1 MLRTIPVVVI
11 LTWSW
16 SAHADDGT
24 PETNTGQVEAAS
36 EGAHHHLGLSASVLR
51 AAIAR
56 VGQVA
61 VEYNFAGK
69 MSAAAAIGAGP
80 QTVDVRNSAGDFEA
94 EDVLCINSAAQFR
107 YYVLGNFDRGLSA
120 GADMTFFWVD
130 RDADNSVRP
139 FHDGLW
145 LGPEVGYKHTFHVG
159 LFLSASVT
167 ALLPLYRPDGID
179 EDELPGD
186 TSAHGPPHAG
196 SVLFFPNASIGWA
209 L

>member
-16 SAHADDGT
+16 SAKADDAA
-24 PETNTGQVEAAS
+24 PETSTGQVEAAS
-36 EGAHHHLGLSASVLR
+36 KGTHHVGLSASVLR

-80 QTVDVRNSAGDFEA
+80 QTIDVRNAAGDFEA
-94 EDVLCINSAAQFR
+94 EDVLCINTAAQFR
-107 YYVLGNFDRGLSA
+107 YYALGTFDRGLSV
-120 GADMTFFWVD
+120 GADMTFFYVD

-145 LGPEVGYKHTFHVG
+145 LGPEVGYKHTFGFG
-159 LFLSASVT
+159 LFLSASMT
-167 ALLPLYRPDGID
+167 ALFPLHRPDGID

-186 TSAHGPPHAG
+186 PSGHGPPHAG